1 MMDQLFKNKLD
12 WGVQVARGNILNAEV
27 THRFGMATVGTDL
40 VPVSD
45 ILAYR
50 TPHVGAA
57 TALRIKAGGNAND
70 TAAGTGARS
79 VRLTGLNATGDVV
92 SEVIAT
98 AGASA
103 SAATS
108 AQFIRLFDAEVV
120 DSGTYGTQAAGSHAG
135 DITIENAAGG
145 TDWATI
151 PVNGFPAASTTNVSY
166 TIPRGHTG
174 FIEGISIAVEGAKL
188 VDILMLSRGGVL
200 DTAAPYDPVKRVQ
213 EWIGIANT
221 YTDTFTMPLHFPE
234 LTDIGM
240 LAKVSNGT
248 AAVMV
253 QMDILLL
260 RNE

>member
-1 MMDQLFKNKLD
+1 MMDQMFKNKLN
-12 WGVQVARGNILNAEV
+12 WGIQVARGNILNAEV
-27 THRFGMATVGTDL
+27 THRFGMATVGTTF
-40 VPVSD
+40 VPIAD
-45 ILAYR
+45 GLAYR
-50 TPHVGAA
+50 TPQAGSA

-79 VRLTGLNATGDVV
+79 VRLIGLNATGDVV
-92 SEVIAT
+92 SETIAT

-103 SAATS
+103 SAATT
-108 AQFIRLFDAEVV
+108 AIFIRLFDAEVV
-120 DSGTYGTQAAGSHAG
+120 DSGTYGTQDAGSHAA
-135 DITIENAAGG
+135 DIVIENAAGG

-151 PVNGFPAASTTNVSY
+151 PVNGFPTSNTSIASY

-200 DTAAPYDPVKRVQ
+200 DTAAPYQPVQRVQ

-221 YTDTFTMPLHFPE
+221 YVDTFTMPLHFPE

-240 LAKVSNGT
+240 LGKVSNGT

>member
-1 MMDQLFKNKLD
+1 MDQLFKNKLD

-27 THRFGMATVGTDL
+27 THRFGMATVGTSL

-45 ILAYR
+45 VLAYR
-50 TPHVGAA
+50 TPQVSGA

-145 TDWATI
+145 TDWAKI
-151 PVNGFPAASTTNVSY
+151 PVNGFPTANTSIGSY
-166 TIPRGHTG
+166 TIPRGYTG
-174 FIEGISIAVEGAKL
+174 FIEGISIAIEGAKL
-188 VDILMLSRGGVL
+188 VDVLMLERGGVL
-200 DTAAPYDPVKRVQ
+200 DTAAPYEPIKRVQ
-213 EWIGIANT
+213 EWIGIDTN
-221 YTDTFTMPLHFPE
+221 YNETFTMPLSFAS

>member
-1 MMDQLFKNKLD
+1 MDQLFKNKLD

-27 THRFGMATVGTDL
+27 THRFGMATVGTSL
-40 VPVSD
+40 VPVAD
-45 ILAYR
+45 ALAFR
-50 TPHVGAA
+50 TPQVSEA

-70 TAAGTGARS
+70 TAAGSGARS
-79 VRLTGLNATGDVV
+79 VRLTGLNVTGDVV
-92 SEVIAT
+92 SEVVAT

-120 DSGTYGTQAAGSHAG
+120 DSGTYGTQASGSHSA
-135 DITIENAAGG
+135 DIVIENAAGG

-151 PVNGFPAASTTNVSY
+151 PVNGFPTANTSIASY
-166 TIPRGHTG
+166 TVPRGYTA

-188 VDILMLSRGGVL
+188 VDVLMLERGGVL
-200 DTAAPYDPVKRVQ
+200 DAEAPYQPIKRVQ
-213 EWIGIANT
+213 EWIGIDSN
-221 YTDTFTMPLHFPE
+221 YTETFTMPLHFAP

>member
-1 MMDQLFKNKLD
+1 MDQLFKNKLD

-45 ILAYR
+45 LLVYR
-50 TPHVGAA
+50 TPQVAGA

-70 TAAGTGARS
+70 TAAGSGARS

-92 SEVIAT
+92 SEVVAT

-135 DITIENAAGG
+135 DILIENAAGG
-145 TDWATI
+145 TDWAKI
-151 PVNGFPAASTTNVSY
+151 PVNGFPTANTSNVSY
-166 TIPRGHTG
+166 TIPRGYTG
-174 FIEGISIAVEGAKL
+174 FIEGVSIAIEGAKL

-200 DTAAPYDPVKRVQ
+200 DTAAPYEPIKRVQ
-213 EWIGIANT
+213 EFIGIDTN

-240 LAKVSNGT
+240 LGKVSNGT
-248 AAVMV
+248 ASIMV

>member
-1 MMDQLFKNKLD
+1 MDQLYKNKLD

-27 THRFGMATVGTDL
+27 AHRFGMATVGTDL

-45 ILAYR
+45 VLAYR
-50 TPHVGAA
+50 TPQPAGA
-57 TALRIKAGGNAND
+57 TALRIKAGGNASD
-70 TAAGTGARS
+70 TAAGAGARS
-79 VRLTGLNATGDVV
+79 VRLTGLNADGDVV

-120 DSGTYGTQAAGSHAG
+120 DSGTYGTQAAGSHVG
-135 DITIENAAGG
+135 DIVVENAAGG
-145 TDWATI
+145 TDWAKI
-151 PVNGFPAASTTNVSY
+151 LVNGFPTSNTSIASY
-166 TIPRGHTG
+166 TIPRGYTG
-174 FIEGISIAVEGAKL
+174 FIEGISIAVEGAKIA
-188 VDILMLSRGGVL
+188 DILMLERGGVL
-200 DTAAPYDPVKRVQ
+200 DAAAPYQPIKRVQ
-213 EWIGIANT
+213 EWIGIDSNYNET
-221 YTDTFTMPLHFPE
+221 LTMPLQFAA

-248 AAVMV
+248 ASVMV

>member
-1 MMDQLFKNKLD
+1 MDQLFKNKLD

-40 VPVSD
+40 VPLSD

-50 TPHVGAA
+50 TPQVSAA

-70 TAAGTGARS
+70 TAGGTGARS
-79 VRLTGLNATGDVV
+79 VRITGLNATGDVIQ
-92 SEVIAT
+92 ETIAT

-108 AQFIRLFDAEVV
+108 AQFIRLFDAEVAE
-120 DSGTYGTQAAGSHAG
+120 SGTYGTQTAGSHAG
-135 DITIENAAGG
+135 DIVIENAAGG
-145 TDWATI
+145 TDWAKI
-151 PVNGFPAASTTNVSY
+151 PINGFPTANTSNVSY
-166 TIPRGHTG
+166 TVPRGYTA
-174 FIEGISIAVEGAKL
+174 FIEGTSIAIEGAKL
-188 VDILMLSRGGVL
+188 VDVLMLSRGGVL
-200 DTAAPYDPVKRVQ
+200 DTAAPYQPIKRVQ
-213 EWIGIANT
+213 EWIGIDTN
-221 YTDTFTMPLHFPE
+221 YTDTFTMPLQFPE

-248 AAVMV
+248 ASVMV